1 MKEITNSLFCG
12 QKQVNSAGH
21 EEQAQ
26 KKQRRGNQTV
36 HTERGA
42 TGITALHQTER
53 RDDCQNEIALKK
65 HVDGIKRE
73 LKQIETI
80 LAELTIC
87 KTKKLQSYWIA
98 DQSALQ
104 ADLCLFL
111 RMFAPDCSLFTKCK
125 NEQWKFVE
133 EQLLQVLSKASV
145 DAKEEHFARHRADL
159 QEQLED
165 AERDNWLPVA
175 EDNGQDDPELA
186 GEVDDEN
193 EEEQDPEQAH
203 ASITEHAHKNN
214 NSDTSA

>member
-1 MKEITNSLFCG
+1 MKEITNSLFCS

-53 RDDCQNEIALKK
+53 RDDRQNEIALKK

-80 LAELTIC
+80 LAALTIC
-87 KTKKLQSYWIA
+87 KTKKPQSYWIA

-111 RMFAPDCSLFTKCK
+111 RMFAPDCGLFTKRK

-145 DAKEEHFARHRADL
+145 DAKEEHFARRRADL

-165 AERDNWLPVA
+165 AERDNRLA
-175 EDNGQDDPELA
+175 EEDGQDDPELA
-186 GEVDDEN
+186 GEVNDEN

-203 ASITEHAHKNN
+203 ASITEHVRKNN

>member
-1 MKEITNSLFCG
+1 
-12 QKQVNSAGH
+12 
-21 EEQAQ
+21 
-26 KKQRRGNQTV
+26 
-36 HTERGA
+36 
-42 TGITALHQTER
+42 LHQTER
-53 RDDCQNEIALKK
+53 RDDRQNEIALKK

-133 EQLLQVLSKASV
+133 EQLLQVLLKASV
-145 DAKEEHFARHRADL
+145 DAKEEHFARHCADL

-165 AERDNWLPVA
+165 AERDNRLA
-175 EDNGQDDPELA
+175 EDDRQDDPELA

-193 EEEQDPEQAH
+193 KEEQDPEQAC
-203 ASITEHAHKNN
+203 ASITEHACKNN
-214 NSDTSA
+214 NSNTSA